1 MSFTHKV
8 YLDDTLLQ
16 NEPNGIAD
24 GQFDIIREGGIT
36 SDSQILR
43 QKTDI
48 ELIFWGDG
56 YAYLCVKKQ
65 ENYCQDVN
73 VKIYVECETFSA
85 LRYEGTIQLINTTT
99 DVKQKTMRTQI
110 KDASWSGVIKD
121 RETNKV
127 FLTATKSATGQTITA
142 CPSRIISFFES
153 DGTYSFGSRRVWD
166 VYDVMKWLIKQYSDD
181 TISVVSDYF
190 TTGGAGYHKYAITIG
205 GMLYGGIGWTSQ
217 NDLPKY
223 FTPQVSFKE
232 VFDNVRKA
240 LRIYMSV
247 DINAVTG
254 QQEIRIEP
262 EPYFFSNNLL
272 TSIPDVPFD
281 FIETYDTEQ
290 IYSDVKIGSSETKVE
305 DGTFYTYPKILLN
318 SWEAQEY
325 SNCSECVTD
334 NTLDLSLDW
343 IIDSNVIHFTLDQ
356 NNSTAVPDKPA
367 NIANGEKIFLI
378 ETLVT
383 TEQAAIY
390 TYGTAPNETYY
401 YNQSLQ
407 NYAILNN
414 WAGGIPACVANYL
427 YDVCVEGC
435 SADIDIAIPGISLT
449 TSRPIEVTVYDED
462 CFTYMFTEDFD
473 FEFDDGATNY
483 DILGGHTGSYFVA
496 PADGEYRFTFT
507 SSYQST
513 ANDTATMAIAIATF
527 SSSTVLTSGA
537 DVTSSLISITSA
549 SQLMTTPEIGFLSVD
564 SGVMSLSAGNIVVFL
579 RRINAVLYTGVL
591 SFNDPCINMPFYD
604 IDESLNIVSY
614 DYLRKP
620 TVWTFSY
627 PLCEDDYQALLA
639 DKTGYYAISGKA
651 AWIKE
656 VNYRPQKVSTIKLLT
671 NHTLCC

>member
-56 YAYLCVKKQ
+56 YAYLCAKKQ

-99 DVKQKTMRTQI
+99 DVKQKTIRTQI
-110 KDASWSGVIKD
+110 KDASWSGLIKD

-142 CPSRIISFFES
+142 CPSRIISFFKS

-181 TISVVSDYF
+181 TINVVSDYF

-262 EPYFFSNNLL
+262 EAYFFSNNLL

-281 FIETYDTEQ
+281 LIETYDTEQ

-414 WAGGIPACVANYL
+414 WAGGIPACVAEYL
-427 YDVCVEGC
+427 YNPCLNVCANDTAKGPG
-435 SADIDIAIPGISLT
+435 AGGGQQDIEFTNITCGNPIFTELLDFT
-449 TSRPIEVTVYDED
+449 TDFGTFNDTA
-462 CFTYMFTEDFD
+462 TYMV
-473 FEFDDGATNY
+473 
-483 DILGGHTGSYFVA
+483 I
-496 PADGEYRFTFT
+496 PADGEYAFDFGATFESQ
-507 SSYQST
+507 SSYAAVAIQIWIMQST
-513 ANDTATMAIAIATF
+513 AN
-527 SSSTVLTSGA
+527 LTSGVNEQA
-537 DVTSSLISITSA
+537 NIVL
-549 SQLMTTPEIGFLSVD
+549 
-564 SGVMSLSAGNIVVFL
+564 SLSDTYTLGATETITLNLSTGVIPLTAGNVVLFSFSYL
-579 RRINAVLYTGVL
+579 QILGTTLITGICAEL
-591 SFNDPCINMPFYD
+591 TYHNIEDA
-604 IDESLNIVSY
+604 LNIVSD